1 MLQLASNKKSNLVPS
16 PKVCIMKKLLLLS
29 FIAVQMAAFAQQP
42 PFELSNKKE
51 TTTYTEAIRFYEGL
65 AKTFPQQAKLFTYGS
80 TDFGKPLHLL
90 VLSKKGVFDPQT
102 LRKNNK
108 RIFLINN
115 GIHPGEPEGIDASM
129 MLARDLLKGNKLPE
143 DVVICIIPV
152 YNIDGSH
159 NRSGTSRAN
168 QNGPVAYGFR
178 GNGKNY
184 DLNRDFIKTDSKNSQ
199 AFQQIF
205 NTWQPEI
212 FVDTHTSNGA
222 DYQYTMTLIPT
233 QKDKLNPILSA
244 YLTKTMVP
252 DLYSQMKGKG
262 YELIPYVN
270 SINETPDAGIT
281 GYIESPR
288 YSTGYAALHNAI
300 GFMPETH
307 MLKSF
312 DKRVESTY
320 KLLQTYIDIIVR
332 DAKVIGENKRKADAF
347 TVAQKEFPL
356 DWKLNRSV
364 YDSIDFKGY
373 VGKKK
378 PSEVSGVDRLYY
390 DRNDP
395 YTKKIKYWDQFEPSL
410 TVSKPIAYV
419 IPKAW
424 DRVIALLKLNNVK
437 MQQLTADTKLN
448 LEMYYIGDMKT
459 GTRPYEGHYQH
470 SAVVLNPTQQDVQF
484 YAGDYVV
491 YVNQPTNRYIVETLE
506 PQAIDS
512 FFNWNFFDSVLGQ
525 KEGYSSYVF
534 EDTAAELLKKDP
546 ALKQKLEAEKAKNPE
561 LAKSGR
567 MQLDFVYKN
576 SDYYEKTYMRYPIG
590 RLKQDL
596 KLNLK

>member
-1 MLQLASNKKSNLVPS
+1 MKRVTLLFLFFLSLKTFGQLT
-16 PKVCIMKKLLLLS
+16 
-29 FIAVQMAAFAQQP
+29 
-42 PFELSNKKE
+42 PFERSGKKE
-51 TTTYTEAIRFYEGL
+51 TATYTEAISFYAEL
-65 AKTFPQQAKLFTYGS
+65 AKAYPQQSKLFTYGS
-80 TDFGKPLHLL
+80 TDFGKPLHLM
-90 VLSKKGVFDPQT
+90 VLSKQKVFNPTT
-102 LRKNNK
+102 LRASNT
-108 RIFLINN
+108 RILLINN

-129 MLARDLLKGNKLPE
+129 LFARDLLKNNTLP
-143 DVVICIIPV
+143 DNVVICIIPV
-152 YNIDGSH
+152 YNIDGSN

-168 QNGPVAYGFR
+168 QNGPIAYGFR

-184 DLNRDFIKTDSKNSQ
+184 DLNRDFIKTDSRNAQ

-233 QKDKLNPILSA
+233 QKDKLNPILSS
-244 YLTKTMVP
+244 YLSKTLVP

-270 SINETPDAGIT
+270 SIGETPESGIT

-288 YSTGYAALHNAI
+288 YSTGYAALHNCI

-307 MLKSF
+307 MLKTF
-312 DKRVESTY
+312 DKRVESTQ
-320 KLLQTYIDIIVR
+320 KLLHTYVSIVSR
-332 DAKVIGENKRKADAF
+332 DAKLIGENKRKADEY
-347 TVAQKEFPL
+347 TAQQKDFPL

-364 YDSIDFKGY
+364 YDSIEFKGF
-373 VGKKK
+373 VAKQK
-378 PSEVSGVDRLYY
+378 PSEVSGVNRLYY
-390 DRNDP
+390 DRNEP
-395 YTKKIKYWDQFEPSL
+395 FTKKIKYWDHFEPSL
-410 TVSKPIAYV
+410 TVTKPIAYI

-424 DRVIALLKLNNVK
+424 DKVIALLKLNNVK
-437 MQQLTADTKLN
+437 MKQLVGDIKLN
-448 LEMYYIGDMKT
+448 LQMYYIGEMKT

-470 SAVVLNPTQQDVQF
+470 SAVNLNPVMQDVQF
-484 YAGDYVV
+484 YEGDYVV
-491 YVNQPTNRYIVETLE
+491 YVNQASNRYIVETLE

-512 FFNWNFFDSVLGQ
+512 FFNWNFFDSILGQ

-546 ALKQKLEAEKAKNPE
+546 ELRKKLEAEKLKNPD

-567 MQLDFVYKN
+567 GQLDFVYKN
-576 SDYYEKTYMRYPIG
+576 SDYYEKTFMRYPIG
-590 RLKQDL
+590 RMQHDL

>member
-1 MLQLASNKKSNLVPS
+1 MRRLS
-16 PKVCIMKKLLLLS
+16 LLLAFMTATS
-29 FIAVQMAAFAQQP
+29 VFAQQT

-51 TTTYTEAIRFYEGL
+51 TATYEQAITYYELL
-65 AKTFPQQAKLFTYGS
+65 AKSYPQQAKLLTYGE

-90 VLSKKGVFDPQT
+90 VLSKNKGFDPAV
-102 LRKNNK
+102 LRKNDV

-129 MLARDLLKGNKLPE
+129 ILARDLLKNNKLPE
-143 DVVICIIPV
+143 NTVICIIPV

-159 NRSGTSRAN
+159 NRTGTSRAN

-178 GNGKNY
+178 GNSKNY
-184 DLNRDFIKTDSKNSQ
+184 DLNRDFIKTDSKNSN

-244 YLTKTMVP
+244 YLTKTLVP
-252 DLYSQMKGKG
+252 DLYSQMKAKG

-281 GYIESPR
+281 GFIESPR
-288 YSTGYAALHNAI
+288 YSTGYAALHNSI

-312 DKRVESTY
+312 DKRVESTL
-320 KLLQTYIDIIVR
+320 KLLQTYVDIITR
-332 DAKVIGENKRKADAF
+332 DAKIIGKQKREADELTAG
-347 TVAQKEFPL
+347 QKDFPL
-356 DWKLNRSV
+356 DWKLDRSV

-373 VGKKK
+373 EAKYK
-378 PSEVSGVDRLYY
+378 PSGVSGLDRLYY
-390 DRNDP
+390 DRNAP
-395 YTKKIKYWDQFEPSL
+395 YTKKIKYWNKFEPSI
-410 TVSKPIAYV
+410 TVTKPIAYV

-424 DRVIALLKLNNVK
+424 DKVIALLKLNNIK
-437 MQQLTADTKLN
+437 MQQLTSDVKLG
-448 LEMYYIGDMKT
+448 LEMYYIADLKT
-459 GTRPYEGHYQH
+459 GTRPFEGHYQH
-470 SAVVLNPTQQDVQF
+470 SAVKLNSVNQTVQF

-491 YVNQPTNRYIVETLE
+491 YTNQPQNRYIIETLE

-512 FFNWNFFDSVLGQ
+512 FFNWNFFDSILGQ

-534 EDTAAELLKKDP
+534 EDTATDLLAKDP
-546 ALKQKLEAEKAKNPE
+546 ALKQKLETEKAKNPDGFKT
-561 LAKSGR
+561 ANS
-567 MQLDFVYKN
+567 QLDFIYKN
-576 SDYYEKTYMRYPIG
+576 SDYYEKTHMRYPIG
-590 RLKQDL
+590 RLIL
-596 KLNLK
+596 ETKLNLK

>member
-1 MLQLASNKKSNLVPS
+1 
-16 PKVCIMKKLLLLS
+16 MKRLFLLLLI
-29 FIAVQMAAFAQQP
+29 FINMETFAQQT

-51 TTTYTEAIRFYEGL
+51 TTTYEAAISFYQDL
-65 AKTFPQQAKLFTYGS
+65 AKAFPQQSKLFTYGS

-90 VLSKKGVFDPQT
+90 VLSKKGVFDPIA

-129 MLARDLLKGNKLPE
+129 MFARDLLKANKLPE

-178 GNGKNY
+178 GNSKNY

-252 DLYSQMKGKG
+252 DLYSQMKGKN

-288 YSTGYAALHNAI
+288 YSTGYAALHNSI

-320 KLLQTYIDIIVR
+320 KLLQTYVDIIVR
-332 DAKVIGENKRKADAF
+332 DAKIIGENKRKADEF
-347 TVAQKEFPL
+347 TAQQKDFPL

-364 YDSIDFKGY
+364 YDSIEFKGY
-373 VGKKK
+373 AAKYK
-378 PSEVSGVDRLYY
+378 PSEISGVDRLYY
-390 DRNDP
+390 DRNEP
-395 YTKKIKYWDQFEPSL
+395 YTKKIKYWDKFEPSL
-410 TVSKPIAYV
+410 TVAKPIAYV

-424 DRVIALLKLNNVK
+424 SKVIELLKLNNVN
-437 MQQLTADTKLN
+437 MQQLTADAKLD
-448 LEMYYIGDMKT
+448 LEMYYIADMKT
-459 GTRPYEGHYQH
+459 STRPYEGHYQH
-470 SAVVLNPTQQDVQF
+470 SAVVLNPVNQKVQF
-484 YAGDYVV
+484 YAGDYIV
-491 YVNQPTNRYIVETLE
+491 YVNQPNNRYIVETLE

-534 EDTAAELLKKDP
+534 EDTAADLLKKYP
-546 ALKQKLEAEKAKNPE
+546 ELKQKLEAEKAKNPDF
-561 LAKSGR
+561 AKNGR
-567 MQLDFVYKN
+567 AQLDFVYKN

-590 RLKQDL
+590 RLKQDI

>member
-1 MLQLASNKKSNLVPS
+1 
-16 PKVCIMKKLLLLS
+16 MKKLPLLL
-29 FIAVQMAAFAQQP
+29 ALLGPLNVLAQET
-42 PFELSNKKE
+42 PFERSHKTA
-51 TTTYTEAIRFYEGL
+51 TTTYAEAISFYENL
-65 AKTFPQQAKLFTYGS
+65 AKAYPQQAKLFTYGS

-90 VLSKKGVFDPQT
+90 VLSKSKVFDPVA
-102 LRKNNK
+102 LRKSDK

-129 MLARDLLKGNKLPE
+129 MLARDLLKNNKLPE
-143 DVVICIIPV
+143 NVVIAIIPL

-159 NRSGTSRAN
+159 NRTGTSRAN

-178 GNGKNY
+178 GNSKNY

-205 NTWQPEI
+205 NIWQPEI

-233 QKDKLNPILSA
+233 QKDKLNGIVSS
-244 YLTKTMVP
+244 YLTQTMVP
-252 DLYSQMKGKG
+252 DLYKQMKGKG

-288 YSTGYAALHNAI
+288 YSTGYAALHNTI

-307 MLKSF
+307 MLKPF

-332 DAKVIGENKRKADAF
+332 DAKLIGENKRKADEF
-347 TVAQKEFPL
+347 VAQQKEFPL

-364 YDSIDFKGY
+364 YDSIEFKGY
-373 VGKKK
+373 AAKYK
-378 PSEVSGVDRLYY
+378 PSEISGMDRLYY
-390 DRNDP
+390 DRNEP
-395 YTKKIKYWDQFEPSL
+395 YTKMIKYWDKFEPSL
-410 TVSKPIAYV
+410 SVTKPVAYI

-424 DRVIALLKLNNVK
+424 DKVIALLKLNNVQMK
-437 MQQLTADTKLN
+437 QLAADTKMKV
-448 LEMYYIGDMKT
+448 EMYYIADMKT

-470 SAVVLNPTQQDVQF
+470 SAVKLNTVTQDIQF

-506 PQAIDS
+506 PQATDS

-534 EDTAAELLKKDP
+534 EDTGAELLKKNP
-546 ALKQKLEAEKAKNPE
+546 ELKQKLEAEKAKNPD
-561 LAKSGR
+561 LAKSASA
-567 MQLDFVYKN
+567 QLDFVYKN
-576 SDYYEKTYMRYPIG
+576 SDYYEKTHMRYPIG
-590 RLKQDL
+590 RLQQDI
-596 KLNLK
+596 KLNLN